1 MNTRSRRFSIV
12 EGHEVICDAGAVA
25 TGPAAAA
32 GIGAEILAIGG
43 NAFDA
48 AAAASLACAVM
59 EPESIDL
66 GGYILC
72 AVVRRAGESQAWTLD
87 ANAVAP
93 HRARETMFTA
103 LPSEPGQSGT
113 NEAEYQCSVR
123 GDVNIVGPLSVAV
136 PGFMAGVG
144 TLCERWGRLRWS
156 QIVAPS
162 QRLVAD
168 GFPYGP
174 TAAAIQRYLPIL
186 NSFEPTCRHLMPT
199 GAVPAH
205 NDIWHRPDL
214 EKTLAR
220 LSAHGWQDFY
230 SGELGRNI
238 AQYITGVGGILGID
252 DMAGYAPRIEPALRT
267 TYRGHTVF
275 ASSLPAGGLTTLQ
288 ILNFLDCLPASV
300 ALDTPEYWHRLG
312 EVTRMA
318 WQDRIRYLADP
329 DFCSVPVERL
339 LAKDYAAGRT
349 ETLRH
354 FPASIAPQDAPGLP
368 APPGTIHV
376 SAADREGN
384 LIAVT
389 LSQGLPFGSCVTVPG
404 TGVLL
409 GHGMSR
415 FDPRPGRAN
424 TIAAGKRPLSNVSPL
439 IVCLPERDLALGTRG
454 GRPIINVCAQLAHR
468 IVDGSLTPAKAL
480 PMPRLSVCDREP
492 LEFLKFDF
500 TETVPDKIIHQLIA
514 MGHHVIRKNELVEG
528 AGAAH
533 CAEFLKRDARIRA
546 CGDAWAAGVD
556 ASIPAKTSAPQEL
569 TRQGPPH
576 D

>member
-1 MNTRSRRFSIV
+1 MSLGARDFSIV
-12 EGHEVICDAGAVA
+12 EGREVVCDGGAVA
-25 TGPAAAA
+25 TGPQAAAR
-32 GIGAEILAIGG
+32 IGSEILAQGG

-59 EPESIDL
+59 EPESVDF

-72 AVVRRAGESQAWTLD
+72 AVVRKAGESQAWTLD
-87 ANAVAP
+87 ANALAP
-93 HRARETMFTA
+93 HRSRESMFA
-103 LPSEPGQSGT
+103 VLPAEPGRTGV

-123 GDVNIVGPLSVAV
+123 DNANIVGPLSVAV
-136 PGFMAGVG
+136 PGFIAGVG
-144 TLCERWGRLRWS
+144 TLCERWGRLPWAR
-156 QIVAPS
+156 IIAPC

-174 TAAAIQRYLPIL
+174 TAAAIQRQLPL
-186 NSFEPTCRHLMPT
+186 LKSFEPTCRHLMPNGT
-199 GAVPAH
+199 VPARDH
-205 NDIWHRPDL
+205 IWHRPDL

-230 SGELGRNI
+230 SGELGRSI
-238 AQYITGVGGILGID
+238 AQYITGCGGILGID
-252 DMAGYAPRIEPALRT
+252 DMAAYAPRIEPALQT

-288 ILNFLDCLPASV
+288 ILNFLDCLPASM

-312 EVTRMA
+312 EVMRMA
-318 WQDRIRYLADP
+318 WQERIRYLADP

-339 LAKDYAAGRT
+339 LAKDYAMGRT
-349 ETLRH
+349 ETIRQY
-354 FPASIAPQDAPGLP
+354 PASIAPQLAPGLP

-384 LIAVT
+384 LVAAT
-389 LSQGLPFGSCVTVPG
+389 LSQGLAFGSCVTVPG

-424 TIAAGKRPLSNVSPL
+424 SVAAGKRPLSNVSPL
-439 IVCLPERDLALGTRG
+439 ILCLPDRDLALGTRG

-468 IVDGSLTPAKAL
+468 IIDGSLTPAQAL
-480 PMPRLSVCDREP
+480 PLPRLSVCDREP

-500 TETVPDKIIHQLIA
+500 TETVPDSVLDKLTA
-514 MGHHVIRKNELVEG
+514 MGHHVIRKKELVEG
-528 AGAAH
+528 AGAVH
-533 CAEFLKRDARIRA
+533 CAELLKHEARVRA
-546 CGDAWAAGVD
+546 TGDAWAAGV
-556 ASIPAKTSAPQEL
+556 ITSR
-569 TRQGPPH
+569 TSS
-576 D
+576 

>member
-1 MNTRSRRFSIV
+1 M
-12 EGHEVICDAGAVA
+12 EGCEVVCDTGAVA

-32 GIGAEILAIGG
+32 RIGAEILAEGG

-48 AAAASLACAVM
+48 AAAASLACAVI
-59 EPESIDL
+59 EPESVDL

-72 AVVRRAGESQAWTLD
+72 AVVRKAGESHAWTLD

-93 HRARETMFTA
+93 RRARESMFA
-103 LPSEPGQSGT
+103 VLSAEPGRTGI

-123 GDVNIVGPLSVAV
+123 GNVNIVGPLSIAV

-144 TLCERWGRLRWS
+144 TLCERWGRLRWP
-156 QIVAPS
+156 QIVAPC
-162 QRLVAD
+162 QRLVAN

-174 TAAAIQRYLPIL
+174 TAAAIQRHLAVLKP
-186 NSFEPTCRHLMPT
+186 FEPTCRHLMPD
-199 GAVPAH
+199 GRVPGRS
-205 NDIWHRPDL
+205 DVWHRPDL

-220 LSAHGWQDFY
+220 LSAYGWRDFY
-230 SGELGRNI
+230 SGELGLRI
-238 AQYITGVGGILGID
+238 AQYVTSIGGILGAD
-252 DMAGYAPRIEPALRT
+252 DMAAYTPRIEPALQT
-267 TYRGHTVF
+267 TYRGHAVF

-288 ILNFLDCLPASV
+288 ILNFLDCFPPSV

-329 DFCSVPVERL
+329 DFCDIPAERL
-339 LAKDYAAGRT
+339 LAKDYAVGRT

-354 FPASIAPQDAPGLP
+354 FPASIAPQEAPGLP

-384 LIAVT
+384 LVAAT
-389 LSQGLPFGSCVTVPG
+389 LSQGMAFGSCVTVPG
-404 TGVLL
+404 TGILL

-415 FDPRPGRAN
+415 LDPRPGRAN
-424 TIAAGKRPLSNVSPL
+424 SIALGKRPLSNVSPL

-468 IVDGSLTPAKAL
+468 MVDGPLTPAQAL
-480 PMPRLSVCDREP
+480 PMPRLSVSDREP

-500 TETVPDKIIHQLIA
+500 TEIVPDKIIDKLTA
-514 MGHHVIRKNELVEG
+514 MGHLVIRKKELVEG

-533 CAEFLKRDARIRA
+533 CAEFLKRDANVRA
-546 CGDAWAAGVD
+546 SSDVSVAGVNT
-556 ASIPAKTSAPQEL
+556 SIPSQAH
-569 TRQGPPH
+569 GP
-576 D
+576 

>member
-1 MNTRSRRFSIV
+1 MNTRSRGFSTV
-12 EGHEVICDAGAVA
+12 EGCEVVCDAGAVA

-32 GIGAEILAIGG
+32 RIGAEILAVGG

-59 EPESIDL
+59 EPESVDL

-72 AVVRRAGESQAWTLD
+72 AVVRKAGESQAWTLD

-93 HRARETMFTA
+93 RRARENMFAA
-103 LPSEPGQSGT
+103 LPAEPGRAGV
-113 NEAEYQCSVR
+113 NEAEYQCSVP

-144 TLCERWGRLRWS
+144 TLCERWGRLPWP
-156 QIVAPS
+156 QIVAPCR
-162 QRLVAD
+162 RLVAD

-174 TAAAIQRYLPIL
+174 TAAAIQRNLPL
-186 NSFEPTCRHLMPT
+186 LKPFEPTCRHLMPDGT
-199 GAVPAH
+199 IPARD
-205 NDIWHRPDL
+205 DIWYRPDL

-230 SGELGRNI
+230 SGELGRSI
-238 AQYITGVGGILGID
+238 AQYITGIGGILGVD
-252 DMAGYAPRIEPALRT
+252 DMAAYAPRIEPALRT
-267 TYRGHTVF
+267 TYRGHSVF

-288 ILNFLDCLPASV
+288 ILNFLDCFPACT

-312 EVTRMA
+312 EVMRMA

-329 DFCSVPVERL
+329 DFCEIPIERL
-339 LAKDYAAGRT
+339 LAKDYAMGRT
-349 ETLRH
+349 ETMRQ
-354 FPASIAPQDAPGLP
+354 FPAGIAPQEAPGLP

-384 LIAVT
+384 LVAAT
-389 LSQGLPFGSCVTVPG
+389 LSQGLAFGSCVTVPG
-404 TGVLL
+404 TGILL

-424 TIAAGKRPLSNVSPL
+424 SVAAGKRPLSNVSPL
-439 IVCLPERDLALGTRG
+439 LVCLPERDLALGTRG

-468 IVDGSLTPAKAL
+468 MVDGSLTSAQAL
-480 PMPRLSVCDREP
+480 PMPRLSVSDREP

-500 TETVPDKIIHQLIA
+500 TEMVPENIVDNLTA
-514 MGHHVIRKNELVEG
+514 MGHQVIRKKELVEG

-533 CAEFLKRDARIRA
+533 CAEFLRRDGKIRA
-546 CGDAWAAGVD
+546 AGDAWAAGVN
-556 ASIPAKTSAPQEL
+556 ASNPSQAL
-569 TRQGPPH
+569 GP
-576 D
+576 

>member
-1 MNTRSRRFSIV
+1 MNRSASSRGFAIV
-12 EGHEVICDAGAVA
+12 EGREVVCDAGAVA

-32 GIGAEILAIGG
+32 RIGAEILADGG

-48 AAAASLACAVM
+48 AAAASLACAVL
-59 EPESIDL
+59 EPQSVDI

-72 AVVRRAGESQAWTLD
+72 AVVRKAGESQAWTLD

-93 HRARETMFTA
+93 RCASESMFAVTSA
-103 LPSEPGQSGT
+103 EPGQTGV
-113 NEAEYQCSVR
+113 NEAEYQCSVH
-123 GDVNIVGPLSVAV
+123 GNVNVIGPHSVAV
-136 PGFMAGVG
+136 PGFIAGVG

-156 QIVAPS
+156 QIVAPC

-174 TAAAIQRYLPIL
+174 TAAAIQRQLPL
-186 NSFEPTCRHLMPT
+186 LKFFEPTCRHLMPNGT
-199 GAVPAH
+199 LPAR
-205 NDIWHRPDL
+205 DDLWHRPDL

-230 SGELGRNI
+230 SGELGRSVGQYVTNI
-238 AQYITGVGGILGID
+238 GGILGID
-252 DMAGYAPRIEPALRT
+252 DMAAYMPCVEPALQS

-288 ILNFLDCLPASV
+288 ILNFLDCLSPSI

-312 EVTRMA
+312 EVMRMG

-329 DFCSVPVERL
+329 HFCEIPLERL
-339 LAKDYAAGRT
+339 LAKDYAMGRT
-349 ETLRH
+349 ETLRQ
-354 FPASIAPQDAPGLP
+354 FPASIAPQNAPGLP
-368 APPGTIHV
+368 APSGTIHV
-376 SAADREGN
+376 SAADPEGN
-384 LIAVT
+384 LVAAT

-415 FDPRPGRAN
+415 FDPRPNRAN
-424 TIAAGKRPLSNVSPL
+424 SVAPGKRPLSNVSPF

-454 GRPIINVCAQLAHR
+454 GRPIINVCAQLAHH
-468 IVDGSLTPAKAL
+468 IIDGSLSPVQAL
-480 PMPRLSVCDREP
+480 PLPRLSVCDREP

-500 TETVPDKIIHQLIA
+500 TESVPDEILDKLTV
-514 MGHHVIRKNELVEG
+514 MGHQVIRKKEMVEG

-533 CAEFLKRDARIRA
+533 CAEFLKRDAMVRA
-546 CGDAWAAGVD
+546 TGDAWAAGVNT
-556 ASIPAKTSAPQEL
+556 SILSKT
-569 TRQGPPH
+569 
-576 D
+576 

>member
-1 MNTRSRRFSIV
+1 MNTRLRGLSIV
-12 EGHEVICDAGAVA
+12 EGHEVVCDAGAVA

-32 GIGAEILAIGG
+32 RVGAEILAGGG

-72 AVVRRAGESQAWTLD
+72 AVVRKAGESQAWTVD

-93 HRARETMFTA
+93 RLARETMFA
-103 LPSEPGQSGT
+103 VLPSEPGRTGT

-144 TLCERWGRLRWS
+144 TLCERWGRLRWP
-156 QIVAPS
+156 QIVAPC

-168 GFPYGP
+168 GFPFGP
-174 TAAAIQRYLPIL
+174 TAAAIQRYLSL
-186 NSFEPTCRHLMPT
+186 LKSFEPTCRHLMPNGT
-199 GAVPAH
+199 VPAREEV
-205 NDIWHRPDL
+205 WHRPDL

-230 SGELGRNI
+230 SGELGRTI
-238 AQYITGVGGILGID
+238 AQYVTSAGGILGID
-252 DMAGYAPRIEPALRT
+252 DMAAYAPRVTPALRT

-275 ASSLPAGGLTTLQ
+275 ASSLPAGGPTTLQ
-288 ILNFLDCLPASV
+288 ILNFLDCFPPSV
-300 ALDTPEYWHRLG
+300 ALHTPEYWHRLG
-312 EVTRMA
+312 ETMRMA

-329 DFCSVPVERL
+329 DFCDVPVERL
-339 LAKDYAAGRT
+339 LAKDYAIGRT
-349 ETLRH
+349 ETMRQY
-354 FPASIAPQDAPGLP
+354 PASIAPRLASGLP

-384 LIAVT
+384 LVAAT

-404 TGVLL
+404 TGVIL

-415 FDPRPGRAN
+415 FDPHPGRAN
-424 TIAAGKRPLSNVSPL
+424 SVAAGKRPLSNVSPL
-439 IVCLPERDLALGTRG
+439 IVCLPQRDLALGTRG
-454 GRPIINVCAQLAHR
+454 GRPIINVCAQMVHR
-468 IVDGSLTPAKAL
+468 IIDGSLTPAKAL

-492 LEFLKFDF
+492 LEFLKFEF
-500 TETVPDKIIHQLIA
+500 TETVPDNILEKLTA
-514 MGHHVIRKNELVEG
+514 MGHHVIRKTEMVEG

-533 CAEFLKRDARIRA
+533 CAEFLKLDSRVRA
-546 CGDAWAAGVD
+546 TGDAWAAGLN
-556 ASIPAKTSAPQEL
+556 IPGQFVKPPLKYDGKGAP
-569 TRQGPPH
+569 
-576 D
+576 

>member
-1 MNTRSRRFSIV
+1 MNTRPRGFSVV
-12 EGHEVICDAGAVA
+12 EGCEVVCNAGAVA
-25 TGPAAAA
+25 TGPEACAR
-32 GIGAEILAIGG
+32 IGAEILAQGG

-48 AAAASLACAVM
+48 AAAAALACAVM
-59 EPESIDL
+59 EPESIDI

-72 AVVRRAGESQAWTLD
+72 AVVRKAGEPHAWTLD

-93 HRARETMFTA
+93 RGARESMFSV
-103 LPSEPGQSGT
+103 LPSQPGKTGT
-113 NEAEYQCSVR
+113 NEAEYQCSVP

-144 TLCERWGRLRWS
+144 TLCERWGRLPWP
-156 QIVAPS
+156 QIVAPC

-174 TAAAIQRYLPIL
+174 TSAAIQRCLPIL
-186 NSFEPTCRHLMPT
+186 KSFEPTCRHLMPNGT
-199 GAVPAH
+199 VPAR
-205 NDIWHRPDL
+205 DESWHRPGL

-230 SGELGRNI
+230 SGELGRSI
-238 AQYITGVGGILGID
+238 AQYVSGIGGILAVG
-252 DMAGYAPRIEPALRT
+252 DMAAYAPRVEPALRT
-267 TYRGHTVF
+267 TYRGNTVF

-288 ILNFLDCLPASV
+288 ILNFLDCFPASI

-312 EVTRMA
+312 EATRMA

-329 DFCSVPVERL
+329 DFCEVPAERL
-339 LAKDYAAGRT
+339 LAKDYAMGRT
-349 ETLRH
+349 ETMRQY
-354 FPASIAPQDAPGLP
+354 PASIAPPDAPGLP

-384 LIAVT
+384 LVAAT

-404 TGVLL
+404 TGVIL

-424 TIAAGKRPLSNVSPL
+424 SVAPGKRPLSNVSPL
-439 IVCLPERDLALGTRG
+439 IACLPGRDLALGTRG
-454 GRPIINVCAQLAHR
+454 GRPIVNVCAQLVHR

-492 LEFLKFDF
+492 LEFLKFKF
-500 TETVPDKIIHQLIA
+500 TDIVPDNILEKLTA
-514 MGHHVIRKNELVEG
+514 MGHRVTRKTELVEG

-533 CAEFLKRDARIRA
+533 CAEFLQRGSTVRA
-546 CGDAWAAGVD
+546 TGDAWAAGVD
-556 ASIPAKTSAPQEL
+556 FPGQNIRSPLTSGAGESP
-569 TRQGPPH
+569 
-576 D
+576 